1 MFAQSRL
8 CERLLP
14 MCWERLAEMWGG
26 ELQGP
31 KHGAQI
37 SPHDGPPPLKGLG
50 RHLEL
55 AAVGKRVAQ
64 PRLGLD

>member
-1 MFAQSRL
+1 
-8 CERLLP
+8 